1 MGSSITVNWFNSKL
15 SNEINLV
22 FVVYF
27 RLVTPITNT
36 FCFFPEPSQYK
47 TPPALFQAHG
57 QSTGDQTSRAL
68 QHMLNLE
75 VYKPFKAGEIRIR
88 CLGLQSTCS
97 DKTMER
103 LSECTCSESRTRGTG
118 QKLPRQITHK
128 PSHGSVNTDGLLLL
142 PSPLFYIRLQAFN
155 FPFPLSCSPF
165 PISGRVWW
173 LVALLMCSCV
183 FSL

>member
-1 MGSSITVNWFNSKL
+1 MRLILCLWCIPDWLHQSQTPSVSFQSLVSTKL
-15 SNEINLV
+15 PLRC
-22 FVVYF
+22 F
-27 RLVTPITNT
+27 RQNPVII
-36 FCFFPEPSQYK
+36 S
-47 TPPALFQAHG
+47 G
-57 QSTGDQTSRAL
+57 QSTWHQTSRAL

-103 LSECTCSESRTRGTG
+103 LSECTSSESRTRGTG

-142 PSPLFYIRLQAFN
+142 PSPLFHIRLQAFN